1 MFKTLLLI
9 LLLSGAAFQVRAE
22 WFIRTLNT
30 NGVTPSIAI
39 DGNGDPSVVYARDP
53 YIKYATYN
61 GTSWSEEN
69 IYQSPYGG
77 CGYTGL
83 VYDEQGVP
91 HVSFMGGG
99 GRILYAVR
107 NPATR
112 SWTVEDFSN
121 SLWGTWTSIALTP
134 EGYPC
139 IAWDHY
145 NVHLRFIA
153 WNGGG
158 WTQETVDQSGD
169 VGTCNSMAIDQ
180 SGNVHIAYCGLEPYK
195 AVLYARREGAGA
207 WETFVVDS
215 SMSSEPM
222 GTSLA
227 LDGNG
232 HPRMSYSA
240 DGEVRYAEYDGT
252 AWTIQTV
259 YATDTG
265 VNTYGTSLAL
275 DQYGYPHI
283 AHCGAGGDSLMY
295 SVNQGGGWLTESVY
309 PLSQET
315 AGDPDLVLDELARP
329 HIVFESGEPGMSL
342 YYAHNDLPSGVGLS
356 GIAIDSDA
364 LSVSP
369 TPFSNGLAISFTL
382 PGATDVGLKVF
393 DMSGRVVS
401 VIQPGHLAAGDHSL
415 AWWPESS
422 LPSGQYIVVLEAG
435 EVGASERVVFLR

>member
-1 MFKTLLLI
+1 MFRTLLLI
-9 LLLSGAAFQVRAE
+9 LLISGAAFQVRAE
-22 WFIRTLNT
+22 WSFFAINSVSVSSSIALDS
-30 NGVTPSIAI
+30 NGVPW
-39 DGNGDPSVVYARDP
+39 VVYVRDP
-53 YIKYATYN
+53 YVRY
-61 GTSWSEEN
+61 GTIEGHYWSEEI
-69 IYQSPYGG
+69 IYQSPHGG

-91 HVSFMGGG
+91 HVSFMGGS
-99 GRILYAVR
+99 GRIRYAFR
-107 NPATR
+107 NPTAR

-158 WTQETVDQSGD
+158 WTQEMVDQSGD
-169 VGTCNSMAIDQ
+169 VGACNSMAIDQ
-180 SGNVHIAYCGLEPYK
+180 SGVVHIAYCGLEPYK
-195 AVLYARREGAGA
+195 AVRYARRVDTGI
-207 WETFVVDS
+207 WEICVVDS

-232 HPRMSYSA
+232 YSRMSYSA

-265 VNTYGTSLAL
+265 VHTYGTSLAL

-309 PLSQET
+309 PLQET
-315 AGDPDLVLDELARP
+315 AGDPDLALDELVRP
-329 HIVFESGEPGMSL
+329 HIAFESGEYGLSL
-342 YYAHNDLPSGVGLS
+342 YYAHNDQPSGVGTCS
-356 GIAIDSDA
+356 FPTGPAA
-364 LSVSP
+364 FMVAP
-369 TPFSNGLAISFTL
+369 TPFSESLAITFSL
-382 PGATDVGLKVF
+382 PGNSDVGLKVF

-401 VIQPGHLAAGDHSL
+401 VIQQGNLPAGDHSL

-422 LPSGQYIVVLEAG
+422 MPSGQYIVVLSAG
-435 EVGASERVVFLR
+435 EVRASERVVFLR